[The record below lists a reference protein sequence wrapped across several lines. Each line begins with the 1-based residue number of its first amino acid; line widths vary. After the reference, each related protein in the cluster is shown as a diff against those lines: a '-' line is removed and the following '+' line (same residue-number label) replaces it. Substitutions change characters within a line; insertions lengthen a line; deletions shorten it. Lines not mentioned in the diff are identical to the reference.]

1 MVRLAAALQSGS
13 EHPLAQAV
21 MQAAAGLA
29 LPTAHGVRAV
39 PGRGIEGGVE
49 GRLLRLGSQGWMTDL
64 GVNLSALLPQSL
76 AWQATGHSVSWLADD
91 NAMALGVMAFGDTAK
106 PGAAAAV
113 AWLHGQGL
121 RVVLLSG
128 DNPGAAH
135 ALAAAVGIAE
145 VHAQVLPADKARLI
159 AELRAGDSRHP
170 GDPVAMVGDG
180 VNDAPALAA
189 TDVGIAM
196 THAGGGG
203 TDIAMHC
210 AGLTLLNPD
219 PIGMAQA
226 IHLSRAITRR
236 IHQTLFWAFAYN
248 AVGIPLAMLGL
259 LSPVLAG
266 GAMALSS
273 VSVIASALMLGRGR
287 PL

>member
-1 MVRLAAALQSGS
+1 MSSTPSV
-13 EHPLAQAV
+13 
-21 MQAAAGLA
+21 
-29 LPTAHGVRAV
+29 
-39 PGRGIEGGVE
+39 
-49 GRLLRLGSQGWMTDL
+49 LLMNIDGMFFS
-64 GVNLSALLPQSL
+64 
-76 AWQATGHSVSWLADD
+76 
-91 NAMALGVMAFGDTAK
+91 AMALGVMAFGATAK
-106 PGAAAAV
+106 PSAAAAV

-128 DNPGAAH
+128 DNAGAAQ
-135 ALAAAVGIAE
+135 ALATALGITE
-145 VHAQVLPADKARLI
+145 VHAQMLPADKARLI

-170 GDPVAMVGDG
+170 GGPVAMVGDG

-189 TDVGIAM
+189 ADVGIAM

-236 IHQTLFWAFAYN
+236 IHQTLF
-248 AVGIPLAMLGL
+248 
-259 LSPVLAG
+259 
-266 GAMALSS
+266 
-273 VSVIASALMLGRGR
+273 
-287 PL
+287 

>member
-1 MVRLAAALQSGS
+1 MSSTPSV
-13 EHPLAQAV
+13 
-21 MQAAAGLA
+21 
-29 LPTAHGVRAV
+29 
-39 PGRGIEGGVE
+39 
-49 GRLLRLGSQGWMTDL
+49 LLMNIDGMFFS
-64 GVNLSALLPQSL
+64 
-76 AWQATGHSVSWLADD
+76 
-91 NAMALGVMAFGDTAK
+91 AMALGVMAFGDTAK

-128 DNPGAAH
+128 DNAGAAQ
-135 ALAAAVGIAE
+135 ALAAAVGITE
-145 VHAQVLPADKARLI
+145 VHAQTLPADKARLI
-159 AELRAGDSRHP
+159 AALRAGDSRHP
-170 GDPVAMVGDG
+170 GGPVAMVGDG
-180 VNDAPALAA
+180 VNDAPAQAA
-189 TDVGIAM
+189 ADVGIAV

-203 TDIAMHC
+203 TDIAMHS

-219 PIGMAQA
+219 PIGVAQA
-226 IHLSRAITRR
+226 IHLSRAITRH

-273 VSVIASALMLGRGR
+273 VSVIVSALMLGRTK